1 MSSKTFPE
9 PVFPVV
15 DNIPFPTQW
24 NKVFLFPIFRETTK
38 RQRRVTPEEDACV
51 CVWATS
57 NVCDDDDHQTDD
69 GGSGW
74 WVVGLQVFF
83 FSVFEERQWVLCA
96 RPWRGK
102 RDIVVEMYGKGMC
115 EGTIKSR
122 NHKISKKYKECKDLL
137 KFFQITF
144 VLVSRKVGFNREGNG
159 KVAAAKY
166 EGKIH
171 WDKIYLKRTPHESFG
186 ISFTKFCVVCM
197 CSKCVYVYVRD
208 REVVRLVQRNANGE
222 HKL

>member
-51 CVWATS
+51 CGRPVTYVTTMTIKPMMVVQVGGWS
-57 NVCDDDDHQTDD
+57 VCRC
-69 GGSGW
+69 
-74 WVVGLQVFF
+74 F

-159 KVAAAKY
+159 KVAAAQY
-166 EGKIH
+166 EGKIF
-171 WDKIYLKRTPHESFG
+171 IGTRY
-186 ISFTKFCVVCM
+186 I
-197 CSKCVYVYVRD
+197 
-208 REVVRLVQRNANGE
+208 
-222 HKL
+222 